1 MDLREARHLQEC
13 LRNGMEHCQVNIED
27 SRKRKYL
34 LNSIKRVRQENYL
47 EDIFL
52 IIVKDAVVYKKD
64 KKSP

>member
-1 MDLREARHLQEC
+1 
-13 LRNGMEHCQVNIED
+13 MEHCQVNIED